1 MSFSILFLL
10 SFLLSSCNKKS
21 PPLSTSISLV
31 SPASATHTVSATTTK
46 DNSNINFAYQNS
58 QISFD
63 IPIQNPVVT
72 HQDDS
77 SVTFASTKKDIEFR
91 YKTLANGLKEEII
104 LNQPSTTNQF
114 TSRIK
119 ITNSDIYLTNDNV
132 FVFYDSSTQEYL
144 YHFQPPFAIDSKGVR
159 TDNVTFQLYQDDK
172 LLTVPPT
179 PTPSD
184 KITVNFT
191 DTKTKLGTGSDF
203 ILLITVDSSWL
214 SDPSRSYPITID
226 PSIITDPYTSTAF
239 IDTGASSNYQIDTDQ
254 LKISGLATPCWG
266 TVNGTC
272 NAECYYSSRSYGGSP
287 GYSSFSY
294 YSGTIIDYNSCGGSY
309 VGGPYYASG
318 GGSCN
323 TSGTGSCYDGSSY
336 SCYCTSVFSPYNYY
350 CNSGGGIAVVA
361 TCSFYS
367 YNTSA
372 LVQST
377 NLLDGITSVT
387 SIDSFRYN
395 LATKPSGTNVGVK
408 FSQDASAWVNSAGSV
423 GASDTLVI
431 GGTNP
436 VNLAGLGWSGPS
448 FYYQLNFLSTGV
460 STPTLNDITLDFTM
474 PNATKFK
481 GVQMKGVKIN

>member
-1 MSFSILFLL
+1 MPFSILFLL
-10 SFLLSSCNKKS
+10 SILLSSCNRQS
-21 PPLSTSISLV
+21 IPESTSISLTTP
-31 SPASATHTVSATTTK
+31 SSASHTVSATTTQ
-46 DNSNINFAYQNS
+46 DISNINFAYQNS

-72 HQDDS
+72 RQDDS
-77 SVTFASTKKDIEFR
+77 SVTFASVKKDIEFR

-104 LNQPSTTNQF
+104 LNQPSSTNQF
-114 TSRIK
+114 KSRVK
-119 ITNSDIYLTNDNV
+119 ITNSDIYQTSDNTLI
-132 FVFYDSSTQEYL
+132 FYDSSTQEYL

-203 ILLITVDSSWL
+203 TLLVTVDPSWL
-214 SDPSRSYPITID
+214 SDPARSYPITID

-239 IDTGASSNYQIDTDQ
+239 IDTGASTNYQVTGGQ
-254 LKISGLATPCWG
+254 LRINPLATPCWG

-272 NAECYYSSRSYGGSP
+272 NSGCNYDTRTFVGSP
-287 GYSSFSY
+287 GYNSYSF
-294 YSGTIIDYNSCGGSY
+294 YSTYVSYNSCSGS
-309 VGGPYYASG
+309 VGNSYYASG
-318 GGSCN
+318 YGGCS
-323 TSGTGSCYDGSSY
+323 SQGFGSCYVGSYY
-336 SCYCTSVFSPYNYY
+336 SCTCIYYYSSHTTSCSP
-350 CNSGGGIAVVA
+350 SGGTAASA
-361 TCSFYS
+361 TCSFFR
-367 YNTSA
+367 YNTSS

-377 NLLDGITSVT
+377 NLLDGISSVT

-395 LATKPSGTNVGVK
+395 LATKPSGTYVGVK
-408 FSQDASAWVNSAGSV
+408 FSQDASTWVNSAGIV
-423 GASDTLVI
+423 GASDTLVV